1 MTAAIERDAEGQQAL
16 LAGDRDGAFA
26 AFREAAQLY
35 RRSWEESPPGSY
47 GRLVGMLK
55 SSVLA
60 EDATD
65 AAAYARDALAD
76 DDVVAGSPT
85 ASYARALAALV
96 QGDDADARRWAEAMA
111 AGGEAF
117 ERTARAIAALALRD
131 GKAYTAALADV
142 VRDFEERQRHL
153 TGVEIADTAV
163 MLERLAAARGMASG
177 IESPLLPS
185 M

>member
-1 MTAAIERDAEGQQAL
+1 MTAAIERDAEAQRAL
-16 LAGDRDGAFA
+16 LSGDRHA
-26 AFREAAQLY
+26 ALATFKEAATLY

-47 GRLVGMLK
+47 GRLVGMIK
-55 SSVLA
+55 SSILA
-60 EDATD
+60 EDATGE
-65 AAAYARDALAD
+65 AAYAQDALAD
-76 DDVVAGSPT
+76 DDAVAGSPT

-96 QGDDADARRWAEAMA
+96 LGHDAEARRWAEAMG

-131 GKAYTAALADV
+131 GDAYTSALGGV
-142 VRDFEERQRHL
+142 VRDFEERQSHL

-177 IESPLLPS
+177 IESPLLP
-185 M
+185 